1 MISDDAPVLNPEIA
15 VRTFPF
21 PHTPLKRR
29 PSRPLMNPL
38 TPKAQATVPSVPK
51 KGSQSS
57 DDDSNDDNS
66 ATGIS
71 DLVLEVQAL
80 TKKVAD
86 QDKLIKLLQE
96 TVSNLQLTSST
107 NNIRRDDPVIKEI
120 QAQIQATGPK
130 TFREALVD
138 NVPELTNKICKEQ
151 SERIKRSRNIVIRD
165 RAPNSPT
172 SVIKSKETTETDIKK
187 FLHDLGVQS
196 EHTDYL
202 TARTIVPKPI
212 TSTSANT
219 TASSSNNNSSLTIV
233 TLPHLPDRT
242 QLLIHLKKGI
252 LRNPNYSFIY
262 VDYDYT
268 PTESLIQQQLRL
280 KRNQLNSQR
289 SENDV
294 QKFYYAIRNDAVVQ
308 ISL

>member
-1 MISDDAPVLNPEIA
+1 MLVPNPEIA

-29 PSRPLMNPL
+29 PSRPIMNFL
-38 TPKAQATVPSVPK
+38 TPKAQATASSVPK
-51 KGSQSS
+51 NGSQSS

-130 TFREALVD
+130 TYRESLVD

-172 SVIKSKETTETDIKK
+172 SVIKSMETTDADIKT
-187 FLHDLGVQS
+187 FLHDLGVPS
-196 EHTDYL
+196 EQTAYL
-202 TARTIVPKPI
+202 TARTIVPKSI
-212 TSTSANT
+212 ASTSANT
-219 TASSSNNNSSLTIV
+219 TASSSNTNSSLTIV
-233 TLPHLPDRT
+233 TLPHLTDRT
-242 QLLIHLKKGI
+242 QLLIHLKKAI
-252 LRNPNYSFIY
+252 LRNPNYSYIY

-268 PTESLIQQQLRL
+268 PTESLLQQQLRL
-280 KRNQLNSQR
+280 KRNQLNHR

-294 QKFYYAIRNDAVVQ
+294 QKFYYAIRNDTVVQ
-308 ISL
+308 INL